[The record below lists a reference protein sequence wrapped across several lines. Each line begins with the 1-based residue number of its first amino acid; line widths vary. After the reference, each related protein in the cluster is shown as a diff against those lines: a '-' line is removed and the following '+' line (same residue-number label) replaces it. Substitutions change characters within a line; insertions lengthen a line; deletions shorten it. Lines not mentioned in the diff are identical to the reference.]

1 LHGTKG
7 SFIKTRSDRQELD
20 LDKGHVPMGENWGVD
35 APSEYGILHVDGG
48 SPERVPSEKGNYMA
62 FYENVFQS
70 LRNEIAPAVP
80 GEDGIA
86 SMRVIDAAYESAI
99 NQKLITF

>member
-1 LHGTKG
+1 
-7 SFIKTRSDRQELD
+7 
-20 LDKGHVPMGENWGVD
+20 
-35 APSEYGILHVDGG
+35 
-48 SPERVPSEKGNYMA
+48 MA

>member
-1 LHGTKG
+1 
-7 SFIKTRSDRQELD
+7 
-20 LDKGHVPMGENWGVD
+20 MGENWGVD
-35 APSEYGILHVDGG
+35 AVSEYGLLHVDGG

-70 LRNEIAPAVP
+70 LRAGVAPAVP

-86 SMRVIDAAYESAI
+86 SMRVIDAAYESLEKQAVI
-99 NQKLITF
+99 NY

>member
-1 LHGTKG
+1 
-7 SFIKTRSDRQELD
+7 
-20 LDKGHVPMGENWGVD
+20 
-35 APSEYGILHVDGG
+35 
-48 SPERVPSEKGNYMA
+48 MA

-86 SMRVIDAAYESAI
+86 SMRVIDAAYESLEKQAVI
-99 NQKLITF
+99 SY